1 MGLNRIDCSLQLGGT
16 AVTMIAKTIKTFL
29 SYFYRRVEED
39 EENLTPPQTDDDLHP
54 VGNFKKKE
62 RKDDKLAREKGID
75 KFISVHD
82 IVNLPFEEFIARLEL
97 KRNEGMNEEQS
108 MIAKDMRR
116 RQKNKIAAQNCR
128 KRANERLETFKER
141 KAKMN
146 RFTGIHST
154 PPGQY
159 PEEGPK
165 PGKMGVIFYYL
176 SIVLSIL
183 GIIMLCRYPLLHEQG
198 RLQVV
203 ALGFSLIF
211 FGLFCLVITNIIVN
225 KENRAFVKYLDLKVE
240 QYLATHKKNIQAIP
254 PDGPLLDV

>member
-1 MGLNRIDCSLQLGGT
+1 MGWYQRRVHGEYCSSQLGGT
-16 AVTMIAKTIKTFL
+16 AATMIAKTIKKFL
-29 SYFYRRVEED
+29 SNFYRRVEED
-39 EENLTPPQTDDDLHP
+39 EENLKPPQTVSDLSHNVNP
-54 VGNFKKKE
+54 RKKE
-62 RKDDKLAREKGID
+62 QKDDKLARGK
-75 KFISVHD
+75 
-82 IVNLPFEEFIARLEL
+82 
-97 KRNEGMNEEQS
+97 
-108 MIAKDMRR
+108 
-116 RQKNKIAAQNCR
+116 
-128 KRANERLETFKER
+128 
-141 KAKMN
+141 
-146 RFTGIHST
+146 GIHST

-183 GIIMLCRYPLLHEQG
+183 GIIMLCRYPLLHDHD
-198 RLQVV
+198 RLKVV

-211 FGLFCLVITNIIVN
+211 FGLFCPVITNIIVN